1 MSNNALQ
8 VFSNSEF
15 HVRTINDN
23 GETWFVAKDI
33 AEALEYS
40 NASIKTNIRNLM
52 QSVPDIWKGNKRII
66 TLGGEQEMLCLTEQG
81 VYFFLGRSDKKKA
94 LPYQIWIARDVV
106 PSIRKSGSYNV
117 RKDDGTVPSGVME
130 SARLIFEVAGIKDNQ
145 LALALDKVHRSYT
158 GQSALEAG
166 GIVLEAPDKNQL
178 LTPTD
183 IGKHFGLKAHRVNE
197 ILAGAGY
204 QHKIGGI
211 WEALPLGEPY
221 SIMQD
226 VGKRHSNGTPVR
238 QLKWTSNILQVFP
251 SLQND

>member
-1 MSNNALQ
+1 MNNNALQ

-81 VYFFLGRSDKKKA
+81 VYFFLGRSDKPKA
-94 LPYQIWIARDVV
+94 LPYQIWIAGEVI
-106 PSIRKSGSYNV
+106 PAIRKTGSYNV
-117 RKDDGTVPSGVME
+117 NKPTITFDPIQ
-130 SARLIFEVAGIKDNQ
+130 SAKVIFEVAGIKDNQ
-145 LALALDKVHRSYT
+145 LALALDKVHRGYT

-166 GIVLEAPDKNQL
+166 EIILTAPTRNQL

-204 QHKIGGI
+204 QHKIGGT

-226 VGKRHSNGTPVR
+226 VGKRYSNGTPVR

>member
-33 AEALEYS
+33 AEALEYERFDS
-40 NASIKTNIRNLM
+40 NLIK
-52 QSVPDIWKGNKRII
+52 SVPEIWKGTKRVR
-66 TLGGEQEMLCLTEQG
+66 TPGGEQEMLCLTEQG

-94 LPYQIWIARDVV
+94 LPYQMWIAGEVV
-106 PSIRKSGSYNV
+106 PAIRERGSYSV
-117 RKDDGTVPSGVME
+117 HKDDGTVPSGVME
-130 SARLIFEVAGIKDNQ
+130 SARLIFEVAGIKNNQ

-166 GIVLEAPDKNQL
+166 EIILTAPTRNQL

-204 QHKIGGI
+204 QHKIGGT

-226 VGKRHSNGTPVR
+226 VGKRYSNGTPVR